1 MSSYTNL
8 NALMENYAKNS
19 LAGCSCALTKG
30 EEIVYENYAGFA
42 DIEKGIPFGPDT
54 VCRLFSMTKVIM
66 CTAAMMLFER
76 GKFLLND
83 PLSEYFPEYASPMVV
98 KKAPDGREY
107 VEKAQKPLLV
117 KHAFSMAC
125 GLPYANPESVTGR
138 AMLKVQKELREKY
151 GRYDLQ
157 TEIKAMS
164 QVPIAFEPGTH
175 FLYGYGHEL
184 VAGLIE
190 KVSGKSVGQFLKE
203 EISEPLG
210 MKDTAYRF
218 FGDISSRMAVV
229 YTKTPEGKLVPNEE
243 QFTDMHA
250 PDNPYEAGGAGLFST
265 LRDYTAFSRM
275 LACGGTYKG
284 QKIIGRR
291 TIDLMRANQ
300 MNEDQLR
307 DFHNPYLD
315 GYGYGL
321 GVRVM
326 MSPAEGNSNTPVGEF
341 GWTGML
347 GTWASICPEEN
358 FSAIYMH
365 QMMPNEEVY
374 HHLRIRAAA
383 YGTL

>member
-1 MSSYTNL
+1 MSTYADLT
-8 NALMENYAKNS
+8 ALMEQYASNS
-19 LAGCSCALTKG
+19 LAGCSCALAKDG
-30 EEIVYENYAGFA
+30 EIVYENYAGFA
-42 DIEKGIPFGPDT
+42 DLENRVPFGPDT
-54 VCRLFSMTKVIM
+54 VCRLFSMTKVII

-83 PLSEYFPEYASPMVV
+83 PLSEYFPEYASPMVA
-98 KKAPDGREY
+98 KKAPDGTEY
-107 VEKAQKPLLV
+107 VEKAQNPLLV
-117 KHAFSMAC
+117 KHVFSMAC
-125 GLPYANPESVTGR
+125 GLPYANPGSVTGR
-138 AMLKVQKELREKY
+138 AMMKVQKELREKY

-203 EISEPLG
+203 EIFEPLG

-218 FGDISSRMAVV
+218 FGNIPSRMAVV
-229 YTKTPEGKLVPNEE
+229 YAKTPEGKLVPSETQFNE
-243 QFTDMHA
+243 MHA

-265 LRDYTAFSRM
+265 LRDYVTFSQM

-284 QKIIGRR
+284 QKFIGKH
-291 TIDLMRANQ
+291 TIDLMRTNQ

-307 DFHNPYLD
+307 DFHNPYLE

-321 GVRVM
+321 GVRTM
-326 MSPAEGNSNTPVGEF
+326 MAPGAGNSNTTVGEF

-347 GTWASICPEEN
+347 GTWASICPEEK

-365 QMMPNEEVY
+365 QMIPNEELY
-374 HHLRIRAAA
+374 HHHRIRAIA

>member
-1 MSSYTNL
+1 MSTYADLT
-8 NALMENYAKNS
+8 ALMEQYASNS
-19 LAGCSCALTKG
+19 LAGCSCALAKDG
-30 EEIVYENYAGFA
+30 EIVYENYAGFA
-42 DIEKGIPFGPDT
+42 DLENRVPFGPDT
-54 VCRLFSMTKVIM
+54 VCRLFSMTKVII

-83 PLSEYFPEYASPMVV
+83 PLSEYFPEYASPMVA
-98 KKAPDGREY
+98 KKAPDGTEY
-107 VEKAQKPLLV
+107 VEKAQNPLLV
-117 KHAFSMAC
+117 KHVFSMAC
-125 GLPYANPESVTGR
+125 GLPYANPGSVTGR
-138 AMLKVQKELREKY
+138 AMMKVQKELREKY

-164 QVPIAFEPGTH
+164 EVPIAFEPGTH

-203 EISEPLG
+203 EIFEPLG

-218 FGDISSRMAVV
+218 FGNIPSRMAVV
-229 YTKTPEGKLVPNEE
+229 YAKTPAGKLVPSETQFNE
-243 QFTDMHA
+243 MHA

-265 LRDYTAFSRM
+265 LRDYVTFSQM

-284 QKIIGRR
+284 QKFIGKH
-291 TIDLMRANQ
+291 TIDLMRTNQ

-321 GVRVM
+321 GVRTM
-326 MSPAEGNSNTPVGEF
+326 MTPGAGNSNTPVGEF

-347 GTWASICPEEN
+347 GTWASICPEEK

-365 QMMPNEEVY
+365 QMIPNEELY
-374 HHLRIRAAA
+374 HHHRIRAIA